1 LTDKS
6 KLEIKP
12 LYESAFADI
21 KDKVSV
27 DNVVDEVFSWVPSRW
42 VPSFSPAV
50 RSMILNE
57 YVHEV
62 IRK

>member
-1 LTDKS
+1 MGQS

-21 KDKVSV
+21 KSKVSV
-27 DNVVDEVFSWVPSRW
+27 DNVVNEIFSWVPARW

-50 RSMILNE
+50 GSKILS
-57 YVHEV
+57 
-62 IRK
+62 